1 MTNMT
6 AGKRLQYQNHLSD
19 VETEVTTWSLV
30 DPERVTIQ
38 FEIDIDG
45 TTSNE
50 MKRLKKEFS
59 ICMTVFEPW
68 WETIGI
74 LALWKIIEQGI
85 IYFGYRKIHLGC
97 HI

>member
-1 MTNMT
+1 MT
-6 AGKRLQYQNHLSD
+6 AGKQLQYQNHLSD
-19 VETEVTTWSLV
+19 AETEVTTWSFV

-38 FEIDIDG
+38 FERDIDG

-59 ICMTVFEPW
+59 ICMIVFEHW

-74 LALWKIIEQGI
+74 LALWKIIE
-85 IYFGYRKIHLGC
+85 
-97 HI
+97 